1 MQVVLKK
8 RVPKLG
14 NECDVVNVRPGFA
27 RNFLF
32 PLKMAVPATAHELRV
47 AELRK
52 AKVVEK
58 LEAVLENAKEIAE
71 KLKDVTLTFK
81 KKARGEKL
89 YGSIKEKD
97 IADALAEQEKVEL
110 KKEMVLMKDPIKDL
124 GEHKVKLQLAEDV
137 DVDLKV
143 VIEAEETTKS

>member
-14 NECDVVNVRPGFA
+14 NEHDVVKVKPGFA

-32 PLKMAVPATAHELRV
+32 PQKLALPATE
-47 AELRK
+47 AEIKRAETLK
-52 AKVVEK
+52 AQRVEK
-58 LEAVLENAKEIAE
+58 VEALLENAKEVAD
-71 KLKDVTLTFK
+71 KLKSVTLTFK

-97 IADALAEQEKVEL
+97 IADALAEQAKVEV
-110 KKEMVLMKDPIKDL
+110 KKEMVKMDDHLKTL
-124 GEHKVKLQLAEDV
+124 GEHTVKLQLTED
-137 DVDLKV
+137 
-143 VIEAEETTKS
+143 IEAKVKVMVESE

>member
-14 NECDVVNVRPGFA
+14 NECDVVKVKLGFA

-32 PLKMAVPATAHELRV
+32 PQKLAVPATE
-47 AELRK
+47 AEIKRAETMK
-52 AKVVEK
+52 SKMVEK
-58 LEAVLENAKEIAE
+58 VETLLENAKEIAV
-71 KLKDVTLTFK
+71 KLKKVTLTFK

-97 IADALAEQEKVEL
+97 IADALKEQAKVEVKKDMVKMDEHL
-110 KKEMVLMKDPIKDL
+110 KTL
-124 GEHKVKLQLAEDV
+124 GEHKVKLQLTEDV
-137 DVDLKV
+137 KAEVKV
-143 VIEAEETTKS
+143 VIEEEK

>member
-14 NECDVVNVRPGFA
+14 NECDVVNVKPGFA

-32 PLKMAVPATAHELRV
+32 PQKLAVPASFHEVKR
-47 AELRK
+47 AEIMK
-52 AKVVEK
+52 AKIAEK
-58 LEAVLENAKEIAE
+58 AENLIANAKEIADAVKE
-71 KLKDVTLTFK
+71 VVLTFK

-97 IADALAEQEKVEL
+97 IA
-110 KKEMVLMKDPIKDL
+110 
-124 GEHKVKLQLAEDV
+124 
-137 DVDLKV
+137 
-143 VIEAEETTKS
+143 S

>member
-14 NECDVVNVRPGFA
+14 NEYDVVNVKPGFA

-32 PLKMAVPATAHELRV
+32 PQKLAIPASAHELKR
-47 AELRK
+47 AETMK
-52 AKVVEK
+52 SKMTEK
-58 LEAVLENAKEIAE
+58 LEAVLENAKEIAD
-71 KLKDVTLTFK
+71 KLKDVVLTFK

-97 IADALAEQEKVEL
+97 IADALKEQAKVEI
-110 KKEMVLMKDPIKDL
+110 KKEMVKMDEHLKAL
-124 GEHKVKLQLAEDV
+124 GEHTVKLQLTEDIESKV
-137 DVDLKV
+137 KV
-143 VIEAEETTKS
+143 VIEAE

>member
-1 MQVVLKK
+1 MQVVLIK

-14 NECDVVNVRPGFA
+14 NEYDVVNVKPGYA

-32 PLKMAVPATAHELRV
+32 PQKLAIPAFKHELKR
-47 AELRK
+47 AETMK
-52 AKVVEK
+52 AKLAEK
-58 LEAVLENAKEIAE
+58 LEVLLENAKEIAE
-71 KLKDVTLTFK
+71 KLKDTVLTFK

-97 IADALAEQEKVEL
+97 IADALKEQEKVDV
-110 KKEMVLMKDPIKDL
+110 KKEMVKLDEPLKTL

-137 DVDLKV
+137 EKEIKV
-143 VIEAEETTKS
+143 VIEEEK

>member
-14 NECDVVNVRPGFA
+14 NECDVVKVKLGFA

-32 PLKMAVPATAHELRV
+32 PQKLAVPATE
-47 AELRK
+47 AEIKRAETMK
-52 AKVVEK
+52 SKMVEK
-58 LEAVLENAKEIAE
+58 VETLLENAKEIAV
-71 KLKDVTLTFK
+71 KLKKVTLTFK

-97 IADALAEQEKVEL
+97 IADALKEQAKVEVKKDMVKMDEHL
-110 KKEMVLMKDPIKDL
+110 KPLANT
-124 GEHKVKLQLAEDV
+124 KLNY
-137 DVDLKV
+137 
-143 VIEAEETTKS
+143 S

>member
-8 RVPKLG
+8 RIPKLG

-32 PLKMAVPATAHELRV
+32 PQKLAVPATAHELRI
-47 AELRK
+47 AEIRK
-52 AKVVEK
+52 TKVVEK

-71 KLKDVTLTFK
+71 KLKDVVLTFK

-97 IADALAEQEKVEL
+97 IVDGLSEQEKVEI
-110 KKEMVLMKDPIKDL
+110 KKEMVVMKEPLKDI
-124 GEHKVKLQLAEDV
+124 GEHKVKLQLTEDI
-137 DVDLKV
+137 DVEVKV
-143 VIEAEETTKS
+143 VIEAEV